1 MKSPTFPLLLA
12 LAVFWLLPGEMT
24 AQTTS
29 TFYQSNTAVAPGS
42 AYYISGVITN
52 AVVPASLTL
61 YRMDGGQWVRVNPV
75 PGVTSATSNP
85 RHGYTFAV
93 NQPGTY
99 MIGVQY
105 STRAGGGGV
114 FTQPV
119 GVAAVGDRSTLN
131 IPVVSAG
138 TAAANNLVW
147 TVEPNV
153 ATVPNVTP
161 TGP

>member
-1 MKSPTFPLLLA
+1 MKSPIFSLLLA
-12 LAVFWLLPGEMT
+12 LAAFLLFSGDLS

-29 TFYQSNTAVAPGS
+29 TFYQSNTATQPG

-61 YRMDGGQWVRVNPV
+61 YRLEGGQWVRVNPT
-75 PGVTSATSNP
+75 PGVTSSTSNP

-105 STRAGGGGV
+105 SNRAGGGGV
-114 FTQPV
+114 YTQPV
-119 GVAAVGDRSTLN
+119 GVAAVGDRTTMN

-147 TVEPNV
+147 TVQPNV
-153 ATVPNVTP
+153 PTVPNTTP
-161 TGP
+161 SGP